1 VVGDDHRITP
11 HDAAELAA
19 CFKAHASRLFGQAC
33 VLARGD
39 RTLADDLVQTTFEAA
54 ARAWQM
60 LRGLA
65 EEQLRGWL
73 RSTLANIAASGL
85 QREAAFRDRRPQ
97 IEARYRGT
105 QADPSE
111 QVPSE
116 QVPSEQVPSE
126 QVPSEQALSA
136 IALERCWQIIREMP
150 KGQHVVAVLRWQLD
164 MKEAEIA
171 TVLGIAESAVDAQL
185 HQARRK
191 LIQQLGPDHPFAR
204 DDPEGESS

>member
-1 VVGDDHRITP
+1 VADDHRITP

-19 CFKAHASRLFGQAC
+19 CFRAHASRLFGHAC

-39 RTLADDLVQTTFEAA
+39 RALADDLVQATFEAA
-54 ARAWQM
+54 ARVWQT

-73 RSTLANIAASGL
+73 RSTLANIAASGFGD
-85 QREAAFRDRRPQ
+85 EAAFRDRRPQ
-97 IEARYRGT
+97 IEARYRDT

-111 QVPSE
+111 QAPSE
-116 QVPSEQVPSE
+116 QAPSEQA
-126 QVPSEQALSA
+126 PSEQALSA

-150 KGQHVVAVLRWQLD
+150 KGQHVVAVLRWQLG
-164 MKEAEIA
+164 MKEAEVA
-171 TVLGIAESAVDAQL
+171 AVLGIAESTVNAQL

-191 LIQQLGPDHPFAR
+191 LIEQLGPDHPFAC
-204 DDPEGESS
+204 DDPEGDSS

>member
-19 CFKAHASRLFGQAC
+19 CFKAHASRLFGHAC

-39 RTLADDLVQTTFEAA
+39 RALADDLVQATFEAA
-54 ARAWQM
+54 ARVWQT

-73 RSTLANIAASGL
+73 RSTLANIAASGFR
-85 QREAAFRDRRPQ
+85 REAAFRDRLPQ
-97 IEARYRGT
+97 IEARYRET

-111 QVPSE
+111 Q
-116 QVPSEQVPSE
+116 
-126 QVPSEQALSA
+126 AFSA
-136 IALERCWQIIREMP
+136 IALERCWRIIREMP
-150 KGQHVVAVLRWQLD
+150 KGQHVVAVLRWQLG

-171 TVLGIAESAVDAQL
+171 AVLGIAESTVSAQL

-191 LIQQLGPDHPFAR
+191 LIGQLGPDHPFAR

>member
-1 VVGDDHRITP
+1 VVGDDHKITP

-19 CFKAHASRLFGQAC
+19 CFRAHASRLFGHAC

-39 RTLADDLVQTTFEAA
+39 RALADDLVQATFEAA
-54 ARAWQM
+54 ARVWQT

-73 RSTLANIAASGL
+73 RSTLANIAASGFR
-85 QREAAFRDRRPQ
+85 REAAFRDWLPQ
-97 IEARYRGT
+97 IDARYRET

-111 QVPSE
+111 Q
-116 QVPSEQVPSE
+116 
-126 QVPSEQALSA
+126 AFSA
-136 IALERCWQIIREMP
+136 TALERCWRIIREMP
-150 KGQHVVAVLRWQLD
+150 KGQHVVAVLRWQLG

-171 TVLGIAESAVDAQL
+171 AVLGIAESTVSAQL

-191 LIQQLGPDHPFAR
+191 LIEQLGPDHPFAR

>member
-11 HDAAELAA
+11 HDAAELGA

-39 RTLADDLVQTTFEAA
+39 RALADDLVQATFEAA
-54 ARAWQM
+54 ARVWQT

-73 RSTLANIAASGL
+73 RSTLANIAASGFR
-85 QREAAFRDRRPQ
+85 REAAFRDRLPQ
-97 IEARYRGT
+97 IEARYRET

-111 QVPSE
+111 Q
-116 QVPSEQVPSE
+116 
-126 QVPSEQALSA
+126 AFSA
-136 IALERCWQIIREMP
+136 IALERCWRIIREMP
-150 KGQHVVAVLRWQLD
+150 KGQHVVAVLRWQLG

-171 TVLGIAESAVDAQL
+171 AVLGIAESTVGAQV

-191 LIQQLGPDHPFAR
+191 LIEGLGADHPFAR
-204 DDPEGESS
+204 DDPEGASS

>member
-19 CFKAHASRLFGQAC
+19 CFKAHASRLFGHAC

-39 RTLADDLVQTTFEAA
+39 RALADDLVQATFEAA
-54 ARAWQM
+54 ARVWQT

-65 EEQLRGWL
+65 DEQLRGWL
-73 RSTLANIAASGL
+73 RSTLANIAASGFR
-85 QREAAFRDRRPQ
+85 REAAFRDPLPQ
-97 IEARYRGT
+97 IEVRYRDT

-111 QVPSE
+111 QAPSE
-116 QVPSEQVPSE
+116 QA
-126 QVPSEQALSA
+126 PSEQALSA
-136 IALERCWQIIREMP
+136 IVLERCWRIIGEMP
-150 KGQHVVAVLRWQLD
+150 KGQHVVAVLRWQLG

-171 TVLGIAESAVDAQL
+171 AVLGIAESTVSAQL
-185 HQARRK
+185 HRARHK
-191 LIQQLGPDHPFAR
+191 LIEQLGPDHPFAR

>member
-19 CFKAHASRLFGQAC
+19 CFQAHASRLFGHAC

-39 RTLADDLVQTTFEAA
+39 RTLADDLVQATFEAA
-54 ARAWQM
+54 ARVWQT

-105 QADPSE
+105 QADPAE

-116 QVPSEQVPSE
+116 QAPSEQALSE
-126 QVPSEQALSA
+126 RALSA
-136 IALERCWQIIREMP
+136 IALERCWQIIRDMP

-171 TVLGIAESAVDAQL
+171 AVLGIAESTVSAQL

>member
-1 VVGDDHRITP
+1 MGDDHKITP

-19 CFKAHASRLFGQAC
+19 CFKAHASRLFGHAC

-39 RTLADDLVQTTFEAA
+39 RALADDLVQATFEAA
-54 ARAWQM
+54 ARVWQT

-73 RSTLANIAASGL
+73 RSTLANIAASGFR
-85 QREAAFRDRRPQ
+85 REAAFADRLPQ
-97 IEARYRGT
+97 IEVRCRDT

-111 QVPSE
+111 QA
-116 QVPSEQVPSE
+116 
-126 QVPSEQALSA
+126 PSEQALSA
-136 IALERCWQIIREMP
+136 IALEHCWRIIREMP

-171 TVLGIAESAVDAQL
+171 AVLGIAESTVSAQL
-185 HQARRK
+185 HRARRK
-191 LIQQLGPDHPFAR
+191 LIEQLGPDHPFAR

>member
-19 CFKAHASRLFGQAC
+19 CFKAHASRLFGHAC

-39 RTLADDLVQTTFEAA
+39 RALADDLVQATFEAA
-54 ARAWQM
+54 ARVWQT

-65 EEQLRGWL
+65 DEQLRGWL
-73 RSTLANIAASGL
+73 RSTLANIAASGFR
-85 QREAAFRDRRPQ
+85 REAAFRDPLPQ
-97 IEARYRGT
+97 IEVRYRDT

-111 QVPSE
+111 QAPSE
-116 QVPSEQVPSE
+116 QA
-126 QVPSEQALSA
+126 PSEQALSA
-136 IALERCWQIIREMP
+136 IVLERCWRIIGEMP
-150 KGQHVVAVLRWQLD
+150 KGQHVVAVLRWQLG

-171 TVLGIAESAVDAQL
+171 AVLGIAEPTVSAQL
-185 HQARRK
+185 HRARRK
-191 LIQQLGPDHPFAR
+191 LIEQLGPDHPFAR

>member
-1 VVGDDHRITP
+1 VGDDHRITP

-19 CFKAHASRLFGQAC
+19 CFKAHASRLFGHAS

-39 RTLADDLVQTTFEAA
+39 RTLADDLVQATFEAA
-54 ARAWQM
+54 AQAWQT

-73 RSTLANIAASGL
+73 RSTLANIAAS
-85 QREAAFRDRRPQ
+85 AFHDRLPQ
-97 IEARYRGT
+97 IEARYSDT
-105 QADPSE
+105 QAFR
-111 QVPSE
+111 
-116 QVPSEQVPSE
+116 SE

-150 KGQHVVAVLRWQLD
+150 KGQHVVAVLRWQLG

-171 TVLGIAESAVDAQL
+171 AVLGIAESTVSAQL
-185 HQARRK
+185 HQARHK
-191 LIQQLGPDHPFAR
+191 LIEQLGPDHPFAR
-204 DDPEGESS
+204 DDLEGESS

>member
-19 CFKAHASRLFGQAC
+19 CFKAHASRLFGHAC

-39 RTLADDLVQTTFEAA
+39 RALADDLVQATFEAA
-54 ARAWQM
+54 ARVWQT
-60 LRGLA
+60 LGGLA

-73 RSTLANIAASGL
+73 RSTLANIAASGFR
-85 QREAAFRDRRPQ
+85 REAAFLDRLPQ

-111 QVPSE
+111 Q
-116 QVPSEQVPSE
+116 
-126 QVPSEQALSA
+126 ALSA
-136 IALERCWQIIREMP
+136 IALERCWRIIQEMP
-150 KGQHVVAVLRWQLD
+150 KRQHVVAVLRWQLG

-171 TVLGIAESAVDAQL
+171 AVLGIAESTVGTQV
-185 HQARRK
+185 HRARRK
-191 LIQQLGPDHPFAR
+191 LIEQLGPDHPFAR
-204 DDPEGESS
+204 DDPEGGSS

>member
-1 VVGDDHRITP
+1 VGDDHRITP

-19 CFKAHASRLFGQAC
+19 CFQAHASRLFGHAC

-39 RTLADDLVQTTFEAA
+39 RTLADDLVQATFEAA
-54 ARAWQM
+54 AQAWQT

-73 RSTLANIAASGL
+73 RSTLANIAASGFR
-85 QREAAFRDRRPQ
+85 REAAFGDRLPQ
-97 IEARYRGT
+97 IEARYRDT
-105 QADPSE
+105 QAFR
-111 QVPSE
+111 
-116 QVPSEQVPSE
+116 SE

-171 TVLGIAESAVDAQL
+171 AVLGIAESTVSAQL
-185 HQARRK
+185 HQARHK
-191 LIQQLGPDHPFAR
+191 LIEQLGPDHPFAR

>member
-1 VVGDDHRITP
+1 VVGDDHKITP

-19 CFKAHASRLFGQAC
+19 CFRAHASRLFGHAC

-39 RTLADDLVQTTFEAA
+39 RALADDLVQATFEAA
-54 ARAWQM
+54 ARVWQT

-73 RSTLANIAASGL
+73 RSTLANIAASSFR
-85 QREAAFRDRRPQ
+85 REAAFGDRRPQ
-97 IEARYRGT
+97 IEERYRDT

-111 QVPSE
+111 QAPSE
-116 QVPSEQVPSE
+116 R
-126 QVPSEQALSA
+126 ALSA
-136 IALERCWQIIREMP
+136 IALERCWQTIREMP
-150 KGQHVVAVLRWQLD
+150 KGQHVVAVLRWQLG

-171 TVLGIAESAVDAQL
+171 AVLGIAESTVSAQL

-191 LIQQLGPDHPFAR
+191 LIEQLGPDHPFAR
-204 DDPEGESS
+204 DDPEGDSS

>member
-19 CFKAHASRLFGQAC
+19 CFKAHASRLFGHAS

-39 RTLADDLVQTTFEAA
+39 RTLADDLVQATFEAA
-54 ARAWQM
+54 AQAWQT

-85 QREAAFRDRRPQ
+85 RREAAFHDRLPQ
-97 IEARYRGT
+97 IEARYSDT
-105 QADPSE
+105 QAFRSE
-111 QVPSE
+111 QA
-116 QVPSEQVPSE
+116 
-126 QVPSEQALSA
+126 PSEQALSA

-150 KGQHVVAVLRWQLD
+150 KGQHVVAVLRWQLG

-171 TVLGIAESAVDAQL
+171 AVLGIAESTVSAQL
-185 HQARRK
+185 HQARHK
-191 LIQQLGPDHPFAR
+191 LIEQLGPDHPFAR
-204 DDPEGESS
+204 DDLEGESS